1 MCIIAFI
8 ALVDGLMTWWGQYLN
23 IDQFTLEMILGYLL
37 YPVSF
42 LLGVSRKGDDIYRV
56 AQLIGLKLIGTSFHL
71 PIHLPVKNSCLASMQ
86 RFLT

>member
-56 AQLIGLKLIGTSFHL
+56 AQLIGLKLIGTSWL
-71 PIHLPVKNSCLASMQ
+71 SSLKSQSTTPACLASQ
-86 RFLT
+86 RSLT

>member
-37 YPVSF
+37 YPISF

-56 AQLIGLKLIGTSFHL
+56 AQLIGLKLIGTSWL
-71 PIHLPVKNSCLASMQ
+71 SLKSQSTTLACLDSQ